1 MRNGY
6 SLPSRI
12 FDLRVPLDEQKA
24 EWNERCTGQCID
36 AFFLGKNIEVPLSV
50 DNNVWDQPEVQVEHK
65 EGDSYLKWLLS
76 IMPTSGLWHSLEEFR
91 SGVNELQTL
100 ISVNYVVLLMDR
112 GTTENKFQ
120 PLPQEAEF
128 LGYDIGDHML
138 ISGLMNCGFRESD
151 WAEFDLE
158 KYVPHLNRWHLFD
171 ELESA
176 LEFANMSDIRVKEH
190 APFSVIRMA
199 TINVSIPSV

>member
-6 SLPSRI
+6 SLPNRI
-12 FDLRVPLDEQKA
+12 FDLRIPLDEQRA
-24 EWNERCTGQCID
+24 EWKESCSGRCID
-36 AFFLGKNIEVPLSV
+36 DFFLGKNIDVPLSV
-50 DNNVWDQPEVQVEHK
+50 DNNIWDQPVVNVEHQK
-65 EGDSYLKWLLS
+65 GDSDLKWLLS

-91 SGVNELQTL
+91 SGISELKTL
-100 ISVNYVVLLMDR
+100 ISVNYVVLLMDH
-112 GTTENKFQ
+112 GNTENNLK

-151 WAEFDLE
+151 WADFDLE
-158 KYVPHLNRWHLFD
+158 RYVPHLNRWHLFD
-171 ELESA
+171 ELEPA
-176 LEFANMSDIRVKEH
+176 LEFKKMSDIRVKEH

-199 TINVSIPSV
+199 NIDVSTQIV

>member
-1 MRNGY
+1 M
-6 SLPSRI
+6 
-12 FDLRVPLDEQKA
+12 
-24 EWNERCTGQCID
+24 
-36 AFFLGKNIEVPLSV
+36 SV
-50 DNNVWDQPEVQVEHK
+50 DDNVWDQPRVMVDHQ

-91 SGVNELQTL
+91 SGISELKTL
-100 ISVNYVVLLMDR
+100 ISVNYVVLLMDH
-112 GTTENKFQ
+112 GNTENNFK

-151 WAEFDLE
+151 WADFDLE
-158 KYVPHLNRWHLFD
+158 QYVPHLNRWHLFD
-171 ELESA
+171 ELEPA
-176 LEFANMSDIRVKEH
+176 LEFKKMSDIRVKEH

-199 TINVSIPSV
+199 NIDVSTQIV